1 MTSRPFAAAAC
12 AVAIASLA
20 ACATRHND
28 YPPAYQT
35 GVVTEPAASPAS
47 SQYAEVG
54 TVRTIDVVP
63 MSART
68 SGGGA
73 ILGGV
78 IGAVIGNQVG
88 AGVGRAAATAAGAIG
103 GAVAGNAIERHSKRE
118 DEVFHVGVRFDDGSF
133 REFNFQR
140 VDDLQVGDRVRWEGG
155 QLYRL

>member
-1 MTSRPFAAAAC
+1 MTSRPFTAAAC
-12 AVAIASLA
+12 AVAIAALG
-20 ACATRHND
+20 ACATRHAE

-54 TVRTIDVVP
+54 TVRSIDVVP
-63 MSART
+63 MSSRT

-78 IGAVIGNQVG
+78 IGAVVGNQVG
-88 AGVGRAAATAAGAIG
+88 AGMGRAAATVAGAVG
-103 GAVAGNAIERHSKRE
+103 GAVAGNAIERHNKRD

-133 REFNFQR
+133 REFDFHR

-155 QLYRL
+155 QLYRM

>member
-1 MTSRPFAAAAC
+1 MTSRPFTAAAC
-12 AVAIASLA
+12 AVAVAALG
-20 ACATRHND
+20 ACATRHD
-28 YPPAYQT
+28 YPAAYQT
-35 GVVTEPAASPAS
+35 GVVTEPAVAPAS

-54 TVRTIDVVP
+54 TVRSIDVVP

-88 AGVGRAAATAAGAIG
+88 AGVGRAAATAAGAVG
-103 GAVAGNAIERHSKRE
+103 GAVAGNAIERHAKRE

-133 REFNFQR
+133 REFDFYR